1 MRAKLILLALI
12 LLTPA
17 AFAQTLEYGRE
28 SAGTLD
34 MTTKQARQFSGSL
47 SFTTGLGLGA
57 SFGGS
62 AVKDRVW
69 YFASG
74 EKGRSVFNT
83 SVPLRTTDLHT
94 SFVKTAPPLTI
105 PSSFLSLHS
114 TSVLS
119 PNSFVTIDV
128 SQSRH

>member
-1 MRAKLILLALI
+1 MKPICALALFFVAA
-12 LLTPA
+12 A
-17 AFAQTLEYGRE
+17 AFAQSAEYGQA
-28 SAGTLD
+28 SAGTID

-47 SFTTGLGLGA
+47 SFTSGLGLGA
-57 SFGGS
+57 SFGGT

-74 EKGRSVFNT
+74 EKSRSVFNT
-83 SVPLRTTDLHT
+83 SVPLRTTDLNT
-94 SFVKTAPPLTI
+94 SFVRTAPPLTI
-105 PSSFLSLHS
+105 PSSFLTLHS
-114 TSVLS
+114 TSVFS

>member
-1 MRAKLILLALI
+1 MRAKLVFLALI
-12 LLTPA
+12 LWTPA
-17 AFAQTLEYGRE
+17 AFAQTLEYGQA

-57 SFGGS
+57 SFGGT

-69 YFASG
+69 FFGTAQQAHS
-74 EKGRSVFNT
+74 T
-83 SVPLRTTDLHT
+83 LRTSTPTTNFNMSLPKD
-94 SFVKTAPPLTI
+94 
-105 PSSFLSLHS
+105 FLSLH
-114 TSVLS
+114 TTNVLS